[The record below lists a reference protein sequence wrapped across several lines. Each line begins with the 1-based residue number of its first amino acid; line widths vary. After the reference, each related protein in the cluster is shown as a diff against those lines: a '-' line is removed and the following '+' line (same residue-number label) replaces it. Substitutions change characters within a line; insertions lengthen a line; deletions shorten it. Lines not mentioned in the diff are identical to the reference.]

1 MKQIYLTDLQRD
13 VHPSV
18 VPFPTFSFPTPFGGL
33 ENLDDWIESVISQ
46 HAGLITHGTPKTP
59 DSQPTPSPAATS
71 ASQGSLPTEA
81 PSVPTSTS
89 TDEGLIAH
97 GTPNAPDTQGTSSST
112 TSAPQSQP
120 TTDTKSAQA
129 TSDCE
134 KIVHG

>member
-13 VHPSV
+13 GYPSV
-18 VPFPTFSFPTPFGGL
+18 APFPKISFPTPFVDP
-33 ENLDDWIESVISQ
+33 EDLDDWIDSVISQ

-59 DSQPTPSPAATS
+59 DSQPTPSPATS

-89 TDEGLIAH
+89 TDEGLIVH
-97 GTPNAPDTQGTSSST
+97 GTPNAPDSQGTTSST

-120 TTDTKSAQA
+120 TTDAKSGQA
-129 TSDCE
+129 TSDSE

>member
-13 VHPSV
+13 GHPSV
-18 VPFPTFSFPTPFGGL
+18 APFPSVSFPTPFVDL

-46 HAGLITHGTPKTP
+46 HAGLITHGAPKTP
-59 DSQPTPSPAATS
+59 DSQPTPSPATS

-97 GTPNAPDTQGTSSST
+97 GTPNAPDTQDTSSST

-129 TSDCE
+129 TSDRE
-134 KIVHG
+134 EIAHG